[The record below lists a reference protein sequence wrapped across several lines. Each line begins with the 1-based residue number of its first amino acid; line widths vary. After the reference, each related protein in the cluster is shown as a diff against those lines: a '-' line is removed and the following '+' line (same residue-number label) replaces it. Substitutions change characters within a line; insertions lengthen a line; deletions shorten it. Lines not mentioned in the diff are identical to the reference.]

1 MAAAPEFGLQP
12 QATRGYDPASQSI
25 DPKALVVGQRYRIQL
40 RFEYVEPERTELRNM
55 YRDFHPGT
63 PQGVIDA
70 SVASI
75 GQPYE
80 GTFEELIGADRTVP
94 FFTDIAAPGRLRG
107 GRLAFP
113 PQKYFFFRPGK
124 LDTNQIYAEALG
136 REKLP
141 PELAGKIGEFAG
153 ATDPYRGFR
162 DATTGTGTGVSVPRG
177 GRRKTKKS
185 NRRSRSTRTHR
196 VRKTRRRHR

>member
-113 PQKYFFFRPGK
+113 PQKYFFFRPGQ
-124 LDTNQIYAEALG
+124 LDTNQLHAEALG
-136 REKLP
+136 RQKVP
-141 PELAGKIGEFAG
+141 PEVAGKIGEFAG
-153 ATDPYRGFR
+153 ATDPYRGYR

-177 GRRKTKKS
+177 GRARRKS
-185 NRRSRSTRTHR
+185 RRSTRTHR

>member
-40 RFEYVEPERTELRNM
+40 RFEYVEPERTDLRNM

-63 PQGVIDA
+63 PQGVINA

-113 PQKYFFFRPGK
+113 PQKYFFFRPGH
-124 LDTNQIYAEALG
+124 LNANQIYTEALG

-153 ATDPYRGFR
+153 ATDPYRVYRHG
-162 DATTGTGTGVSVPRG
+162 TTGTGTGVSVPRG
-177 GRRKTKKS
+177 GRA
-185 NRRSRSTRTHR
+185 RRTRRVSRTHR